1 MDLLQDDVKNLY
13 RKFLIPSMGGAVVTS
28 IYGFVDTI
36 AVGHAIGPAGA
47 AATAIIL
54 PLYGATAFVGILC
67 GIGGA
72 VLMSNAAGEGR
83 TEKRNAY
90 FTASLLLMAVLS
102 ALFLVGLNTFSKEIF
117 TLFGADAT
125 LMPLVMDYAKWVILA
140 CPFFLFSMY
149 LACIVR
155 NDGAPGLVMMA
166 VVTGGV
172 FNVFGDWLFVFPMN
186 MGMGG
191 AALATAFGNVMQTAI
206 MCSHF
211 FSKKC
216 TLRLVKPFKTTRAFC
231 KIITTGFSAGILN
244 IAFMVLTCLFNNQIM
259 RYGGTTEL
267 AVFGVVITISALF
280 QQLYGGIGQAVQ
292 PLISANYGAGN
303 HARIRM
309 VFRLAVATTAGCSV
323 LFTSIGLF
331 FPNTVVRLFINIT
344 PEVLEQAPAII
355 RINFLGFLFMGI
367 NIFATFF
374 LQSVMKSTS
383 STMIAFLRGIAISTV
398 LVFLLPLWMGADG
411 IWWSVAATELLV
423 LAITIPCLKDSLDRQ
438 LDQMAPLSP
447 HA

>member
-1 MDLLQDDVKNLY
+1 MQKEMDLLEDDVKKLY
-13 RKFLIPSMGGAVVTS
+13 RRFLIPSMGGAVVTS
-28 IYGFVDTI
+28 VYGFVDTI
-36 AVGHAIGPAGA
+36 AVGQAIGPAGA
-47 AATAIIL
+47 AATAVIL

-72 VLMSNAAGEGR
+72 VLMSKAAGEGHA
-83 TEKRNAY
+83 EKRNAY
-90 FTASLLLMAVLS
+90 FTASLVLMAVLS
-102 ALFLVGLNTFSKEIF
+102 ALFLVGLNAFSREIF
-117 TLFGADAT
+117 TLFGADST

-155 NDGAPGLVMMA
+155 NDGAPGLVMTA
-166 VVTGGV
+166 VAVGGV

-191 AALATAFGNVMQTAI
+191 AALATALGNVMQTVI

-216 TLRLVKPFKTTRAFC
+216 TLRLVKPFKSVRAFR
-231 KIITTGFSAGILN
+231 KIAATGFSAGILN

-292 PLISANYGAGN
+292 PLISANFGAGN
-303 HARIRM
+303 YTRIRLA
-309 VFRLAVATTAGCSV
+309 FRLAAATTAGCSL
-323 LFTSIGLF
+323 LFSAIGLLL
-331 FPNTVVRLFINIT
+331 PNAVVRLFISVT
-344 PEVLEQAPAII
+344 PEVLSEAPAII

-374 LQSVMKSTS
+374 LQSVMETTASA
-383 STMIAFLRGIAISTV
+383 MIAFLRGIVISTV
-398 LVFLLPLWMGADG
+398 LVFLLPVWMGIDG
-411 IWWSVAATELLV
+411 IWWSVVITELLV
-423 LAITIPCLKDSLDRQ
+423 LVLTAFVLAGKLCALSRITNKK
-438 LDQMAPLSP
+438 
-447 HA
+447 